1 VTAVLV
7 ALGLASLYAAAS
19 LVIQHRSQ
27 DERRRRALRGTRS
40 STIAQLPEGEV
51 VRVIG
56 RAREHGARLRAPLT
70 GRACLY
76 YVVRVYDLDP
86 AAGVVAE
93 EARGVPF
100 RLEDAT
106 GSTLIDPEGAEVSLE
121 FDYERQLG
129 LRGQPTEE
137 EEAFLYARRIP
148 SHGLVFNRRLRF
160 CEAVIELDEPIAVAG
175 PAVRELDRA
184 RGADEAYRG
193 APATRPALRGSPAYP
208 LIISDDP
215 STRAPR
221 R

>member
-1 VTAVLV
+1 MLVVLV
-7 ALGLASLYAAAS
+7 ALGLASLYAAGSVVAH
-19 LVIQHRSQ
+19 HRSH
-27 DERRRRALRGTRS
+27 DERRRRSLRGTRS
-40 STIAQLPEGEV
+40 STIAQLPEGEI

-70 GRACLY
+70 GRPCVY
-76 YVVRVYDLDP
+76 YIVRVYSLDLSDELI
-86 AAGVVAE
+86 AE
-93 EARGVPF
+93 EAQGVLF

-106 GSTLIDPEGAEVSLE
+106 GSTPIDPEGAEVTLE

-148 SHGLVFNRRLRF
+148 SHGFVFNHRLRF
-160 CEAVIELDEPIAVAG
+160 CEGVIELDEKIAVAG
-175 PAVRELDRA
+175 PAVRELERT
-184 RGADEAYRG
+184 RGAGEAYRG
-193 APATRPALRGSPAYP
+193 VPAMRPALRGSPSYR

-215 STRAPR
+215 STCAPR